1 MIVFE
6 RDITVI
12 DTSKRQGSNFEE
24 ISGYALTVNTI
35 TYATLNHNEKILGVA
50 TTTAANPQVT
60 LYSTEGGF
68 NMVKEIYGFRASI
81 KYMDFSTD
89 NYYLQIEDNIGDV
102 TLYEIETDRAI
113 QADNMDFEHE
123 WLGPGLRSYS
133 KLKGVRHQYNPNN
146 KIMAIKK
153 VLGKPIVV
161 IGDEIG
167 TIRVFNY
174 PNVLGEPY
182 Y

>member
-1 MIVFE
+1 
-6 RDITVI
+6 
-12 DTSKRQGSNFEE
+12 
-24 ISGYALTVNTI
+24 
-35 TYATLNHNEKILGVA
+35 
-50 TTTAANPQVT
+50 
-60 LYSTEGGF
+60 
-68 NMVKEIYGFRASI
+68 MVKEIYGFKASI

-123 WLGPGLRSYS
+123 WLGQGLRQYS

-167 TIRVFNY
+167 TIRVYNY
-174 PNVLGEPY
+174 PNVTGEPY
-182 Y
+182 YQCYSEHLYMPADFLFSPDRQFFVSTCELDKCIFKWRIHYNDDKINQLIDKDRNAF